1 MYTGLKQT
9 DVENWIELDETYLR
23 KYTLKKELYQHR
35 RDDVLQVLPGCEDG
49 LFEALHLLKETLVRR
64 YPSMFRLQNTH
75 TIENLVTGDVWDL
88 RREAPTW
95 EKYHPLEVMGLLA
108 TEDFFL
114 LYNDLAT
121 GTTTLRAAGVCI
133 PGRFLHLPSLAS
145 MSH

>member
-1 MYTGLKQT
+1 M
-9 DVENWIELDETYLR
+9 DVENWIDLDETYLQ
-23 KYTLKKELYQHR
+23 KYTLKKELYQQH

-49 LFEALHLLKETLVRR
+49 LFEALHLLKEILVRR
-64 YPSMFRLQNTH
+64 YPFMFQLRNPH

-121 GTTTLRAAGVCI
+121 GTTTLRAAGVCF
-133 PGRFLHLPSLAS
+133 PGRSPHLPLVAS
-145 MSH
+145 SNH